1 FDQIVIEMPRD
12 RNEDEEKK
20 RIADGQ
26 KANAKE
32 KADSILRAAE
42 LYCAGKVLPDYVYNG
57 HNQLATKIRLWYQQG
72 ERCIYTGQP
81 ISIHDLI
88 HNQNQYEIDHI

>member
-1 FDQIVIEMPRD
+1 MPRD

-32 KADSILRAAE
+32 KRIQSYVRQNCIVLERYCQIMSIM
-42 LYCAGKVLPDYVYNG
+42 D
-57 HNQLATKIRLWYQQG
+57 T
-72 ERCIYTGQP
+72 
-81 ISIHDLI
+81 IS
-88 HNQNQYEIDHI
+88 